1 MMTNLKKTKKFGV
14 SFIFLKNQPL
24 RISSVEKKYR
34 AVSNVCHSIVM
45 GPMDYFMSVYGVN
58 TSFKSNS
65 AAVGPLNTIFGF
77 ARTTLPQHIFPSV
90 SLASG

>member
-1 MMTNLKKTKKFGV
+1 MF
-14 SFIFLKNQPL
+14 FIFLKNQPL

-58 TSFKSNS
+58 TSFKANS
-65 AAVGPLNTIFGF
+65 AARASLTSIFSF
-77 ARTTLPQHIFPSV
+77 WETTLPQHIFLVFPYSRAYTV
-90 SLASG
+90 IWT

>member
-1 MMTNLKKTKKFGV
+1 M

-58 TSFKSNS
+58 TSFKANS

-77 ARTTLPQHIFPSV
+77 WETTLPQHIFPSV